1 MFGIGARFG
10 TLAVAAAILFISYR
24 LHKSSKKGAK
34 NIAVVGAFLAGLAFL
49 VTFVGDWMTG
59 ADWLGGFAAAGLIVC
74 TGIVVIDWW
83 IDKKPDK
90 PAFWASFALA
100 LFIVIGV
107 ANLPAAGNQIG
118 QGGKQV
124 GSQLKKIGS

>member
-10 TLAVAAAILFISYR
+10 TLAIAAAILFISHR
-24 LHKSSKKGAK
+24 LHKSSKRGAK
-34 NIAVVGAFLAGLAFL
+34 NIAVIGAFVAGLAFL
-49 VTFVGDWMTG
+49 VTFVGGWMRG
-59 ADWLGGFAAAGLIVC
+59 ADWLGGFSVAGLIVC
-74 TGIVVIDWW
+74 AGIVLIDWL

-90 PAFWASFALA
+90 PAFWAAFALA

-107 ANLPAAGNQIG
+107 ANLPKAGQQIG

-124 GSQLKKIGS
+124 TEQLSKVGK